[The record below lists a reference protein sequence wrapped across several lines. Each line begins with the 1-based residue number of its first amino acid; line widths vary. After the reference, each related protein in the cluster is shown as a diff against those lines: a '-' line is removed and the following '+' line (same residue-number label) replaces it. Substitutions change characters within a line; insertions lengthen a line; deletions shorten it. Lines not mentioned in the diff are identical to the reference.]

1 MDTVQFDKMVAQ
13 YYVNKVQSCRT
24 REIEF
29 NLTFTQVK
37 NMLRAKK
44 CQYTGV
50 TLTKSTSSSQL
61 PTDVT
66 IERIDPSKAY
76 ETGNVCAVS
85 YAANQAKSAFDKIY
99 GKDSYKM
106 FLLMAKN
113 MKSKINLKK

>member
-1 MDTVQFDKMVAQ
+1 MTIEFDKMCVT
-13 YYVNKVQSCRT
+13 YYANKLQSCGQRG
-24 REIEF
+24 IEF

-50 TLTKSTSSSQL
+50 SLTKHKSSVQK

-66 IERIDPSKAY
+66 IERINPNKPY

-85 YAANQAKSAFDKIY
+85 YAANQAKANFDRFYGADSA
-99 GKDSYKM
+99 KM
-106 FLLMAKN
+106 LTMVS
-113 MKSKINLKK
+113 KSISKRSKKGE